1 MNYNKKFNKQ
11 LEEGEIGERVFA
23 SYIKTFKGFN
33 IINFNTN
40 IDYDILA
47 ELNNKE
53 IKFEIK
59 TDRYEFY
66 KNIITNNMFI
76 EVLCNDKV
84 SGLSATKADIF
95 VYFFPDYE
103 MAYVIKVN
111 DLRDLIRVGGFRRTS
126 RSGDKGRVTG
136 YLIDRHKN
144 AEYFKIYNIKKLPVW
159 NNTIVT
165 DLYKDKKSNV

>member
-1 MNYNKKFNKQ
+1 MNYNNKFNKQ

-23 SYIKTFKGFN
+23 SYIKKFKGFN
-33 IINFNTN
+33 ILNFNTN
-40 IDYDILA
+40 IDYDILT
-47 ELNNKE
+47 ELNGKE

-66 KNIITNNMFI
+66 KKIITNNMFI
-76 EVLCNDKV
+76 EVNCNGKV

-111 DLRDLIRVGGFRRTS
+111 DLRNLIRENGFRRTT
-126 RSGDKGRVTG
+126 RSGDKGKVTG

-144 AEYFKIYNIKKLPVW
+144 AEHFKIYNIQKLPIW
-159 NNTIVT
+159 NNTIVSS
-165 DLYKDKKSNV
+165 LYKEKDKI